1 LASLPYFVAREFVSS
16 LICETSPAIHLVSR
30 ATSKLSDWTD
40 EEIARIRVVFQK
52 LTALRIQ
59 NDDDAED
66 LVQETLLTM
75 ASKCPDESLEKG
87 LLVWGMGILRK
98 KVGNYYR
105 RTRRFVPLEEGL
117 IPAGSTSEGHWSN
130 HSAESSLRLGEL
142 QSLVGRILDEFPPTE
157 RAVLQMHLAGHATR
171 EIARALA
178 PEPYQNV
185 SNRLHRG
192 KKRLALRLRKYGY
205 CRRPGRRPRQTGPQS
220 IS

>member
-1 LASLPYFVAREFVSS
+1 MASLPYFAATEFVSS
-16 LICETSPAIHLVSR
+16 LICETSPAINLVSR

-40 EEIARIRVVFQK
+40 EEIARIRIVFQK
-52 LTALRIQ
+52 LTTLRIQ

-66 LVQETLLTM
+66 LVQDTLLTM

-117 IPAGSTSEGHWSN
+117 LSTGSTSDGQWSD
-130 HSAESSLRLGEL
+130 HSAESTLRLSEL

-157 RAVLQMHLAGHATR
+157 RAVLEMHLEGHATR
-171 EIARALA
+171 EIARVLA

-192 KKRLALRLRKYGY
+192 KKLLALRLRKYGY
-205 CRRPGRRPRQTGPQS
+205 RRTARRGPRETGP
-220 IS
+220 